1 MSTSET
7 VIVGAGPYGL
17 SIAAHLRAAGIPYQ
31 LFGSTLESW
40 RAFMPAGM
48 ILKSEPFASNLW
60 DPRRK
65 FTLQRFAAEA
75 KIPYEH
81 SGRPL
86 SLAKFLDYAEWFRQR
101 AVGEPNPAKVQ
112 RITGSAGEFTLEF
125 ANQAPVKARRVILA
139 TGHMAFRYVP
149 SELAGLAEPLC
160 FHSTRIGDP
169 RAFAGRDV
177 TIVGAGQSALESA
190 ALLHEAG
197 AVVRLIAR
205 AERLIWNP
213 APSANRRS
221 LFDSIRRPESGLG
234 YGWRSVAV
242 CELPQVFRR
251 LFPAPKRHRF
261 VAGSWGPTGAWWLRN
276 RFEDRVNTLLSS
288 RIRSASPV
296 GERIRLVVDQP
307 GGPSEIETDHVICG
321 TGFKVDVDRMDL
333 LDAALR
339 TSIAREGAAPLLD
352 AHFETSVGGLFI
364 VGIASAPT
372 FGPVMRF
379 MFGAKHVAPALARHL
394 RATGAARTTQ
404 AVGSLSRAAK

>member
-1 MSTSET
+1 MSISDT

-17 SIAAHLRAAGIPYQ
+17 SIAAHLRAAGIPFQ

-48 ILKSEPFASNLW
+48 VLKSEPFASNLW
-60 DPRRK
+60 DPRRQ
-65 FTLQRFAAEA
+65 FTLKRFAAET

-112 RITGSAGEFTLEF
+112 RITRSCGEFTLEF
-125 ANQAPVKARRVILA
+125 EGQSPIKACRVILA
-139 TGHMAFRYVP
+139 TGHMLFRYMP
-149 SELAGLAEPLC
+149 PELAGLAEPLC
-160 FHSTRIGDP
+160 FHSTRIGDV
-169 RAFAGRDV
+169 RAFSGRDV
-177 TIVGAGQSALESA
+177 TILGAGQSALETA

-197 AVVRLIAR
+197 AVVRVIAR
-205 AERLIWNP
+205 ADRIIWNP
-213 APSANRRS
+213 APTANQRS
-221 LFDSIRRPESGLG
+221 FFGAIRQPESGLG
-234 YGWRSVAV
+234 DGWRSLAVA
-242 CELPQVFRR
+242 ELPQVFRR
-251 LFPAPKRHRF
+251 LFPAEKRHRF
-261 VAGSWGPTGAWWLRN
+261 VAGSWGPTGAWWLRE
-276 RFEDRVNTLLSS
+276 RFENRVDTLLSC

-296 GERIRLVVDQP
+296 GDRIRLVVEQP
-307 GGPSEIETDHVICG
+307 SGSSEIETDHVISG
-321 TGFKVDVDRMDL
+321 TGFKVDVDRMDF
-333 LDAALR
+333 LDSTLR
-339 TSIAREGAAPLLD
+339 ASIAREGTAPLLD

-372 FGPVMRF
+372 FGAVMRF
-379 MFGAKHVAPALARHL
+379 MFGAKHVAPVLARHL